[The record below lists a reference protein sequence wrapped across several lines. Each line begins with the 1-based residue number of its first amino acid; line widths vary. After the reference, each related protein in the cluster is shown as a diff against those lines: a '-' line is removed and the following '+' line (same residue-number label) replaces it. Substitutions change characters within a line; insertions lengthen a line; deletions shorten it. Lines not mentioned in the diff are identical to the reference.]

1 VNGKSFEA
9 SGHNEL
15 NVRDLKRLGTV
26 VGGEREREI
35 ERERG
40 GKRLREREGEIN
52 RERKKVR

>member
-1 VNGKSFEA
+1 MNGKSFEA

-26 VGGEREREI
+26 VGGEKERKK

-40 GKRLREREGEIN
+40 REM
-52 RERKKVR
+52 ER